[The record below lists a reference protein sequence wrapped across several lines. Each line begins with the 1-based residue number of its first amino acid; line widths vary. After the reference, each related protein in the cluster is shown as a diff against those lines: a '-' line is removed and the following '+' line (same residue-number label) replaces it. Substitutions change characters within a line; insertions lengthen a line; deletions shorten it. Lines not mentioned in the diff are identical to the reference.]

1 MSKAETVTAAKDV
14 ATTLGVGRA
23 MLNRY
28 AATYEA
34 VTGEKITISGRD
46 GRLFSDSQVSV
57 LIRAKNLVSNNHG
70 LSVESA
76 LRAALAL
83 DPGGAELAV
92 KGVQQS
98 LGEED
103 KGQLVEALRE
113 AITAPLVAELQALRR
128 EVAELR
134 QERQLEPPK
143 EPATKVEPKD
153 REKHG
158 VFVRFA
164 LWIEERFRG

>member
-1 MSKAETVTAAKDV
+1 MTKAESVFPAKDV
-14 ATTLGVGRA
+14 ATTLGLGRA

-28 AATYEA
+28 AATLEQ
-34 VTGEKITISGRD
+34 VTGEKVPISGRA
-46 GRLFSDSQVSV
+46 GREFSESQVSV
-57 LIRAKNLVSNNHG
+57 LIRAKNLVSSNHG

-92 KGVQQS
+92 KGTQQS
-98 LGEED
+98 LGAED
-103 KGQLVEALRE
+103 TGQLIDALRE
-113 AITAPLVAELQALRR
+113 AITAPLVAELQALRA

-134 QERQLEPPK
+134 QERQLEP
-143 EPATKVEPKD
+143 ATKVEPKE

-158 VFVRFA
+158 VLVRFA
-164 LWIEERFRG
+164 MWVEQKLLRREY

>member
-83 DPGGAELAV
+83 DPGGAELVV
-92 KGVQQS
+92 KGAQQS
-98 LGEED
+98 LGAED
-103 KGQLVEALRE
+103 TGQLVEALRE

-134 QERQLEPPK
+134 QERQLEAPK
-143 EPATKVEPKD
+143 IDSEARQEAQQHGLLVRLAMWVERRLKS
-153 REKHG
+153 
-158 VFVRFA
+158 
-164 LWIEERFRG
+164 